1 MLSFNPLLKQ
11 ESETHFAIKYDARGH
26 RRFYRKT
33 QDGHW
38 VLVPKDVFCALR
50 ASVRQ
55 EENACLSEITHGVI
69 SLTELE
75 SSATPLDHPVN
86 VLLSDMGES
95 PEVIL
100 IEREERKQLAEQVR
114 RVVESFPIQDQDLI
128 WTTIADNT
136 SSADYASRIGV
147 HRDTVSR
154 RKRQLMQALQSEL
167 LSIYESY
174 KRGPL

>member
-55 EENACLSEITHGVI
+55 EENACLSEVTHGVI
-69 SLTELE
+69 LLTELE
-75 SSATPLDHPVN
+75 SGATPLDHPVN
-86 VLLSDMGES
+86 VLLSDVEES
-95 PEVIL
+95 PEAIL
-100 IEREERKQLAEQVR
+100 IEREERTQLAEKVR
-114 RVVESFPIQDQDLI
+114 RVVESFPINDQDLI
-128 WTTIADNT
+128 WATIAGNT
-136 SSADYASRIGV
+136 SSADYAAKIGV
-147 HRDTVSR
+147 HRDTISR
-154 RKRQLMQALQSEL
+154 RKRQIMKALQQEL
-167 LSIYESY
+167 LSIYESD
-174 KRGPL
+174 KRGTL

>member
-1 MLSFNPLLKQ
+1 MLDFNPLLKQ
-11 ESETHFAIKYDARGH
+11 ESETHFSVRYDARGH

-33 QDGHW
+33 LAGRW
-38 VLVPKDVFCALR
+38 VLVPKEVFCMLR

-55 EENACLSEITHGVI
+55 EENACLSEASHGVI

-75 SSATPLDHPVN
+75 SETAALDHPDS
-86 VLLSDMGES
+86 VLLSDAEKS

-100 IEREERKQLAEQVR
+100 IEKEDKTQLAKQVR

-128 WTTIADNT
+128 WATIADNI

-154 RKRQLMQALQSEL
+154 RKRQLIEALQKEL
-167 LSIYESY
+167 LSVYESY
-174 KRGPL
+174 KRGTL

>member
-1 MLSFNPLLKQ
+1 MKQ
-11 ESETHFAIKYDARGH
+11 ESETHFAIKYDTRGH

-38 VLVPKDVFCALR
+38 VLVPKNVFCALR

-55 EENACLSEITHGVI
+55 EENACSSEVTHGVI

-75 SSATPLDHPVN
+75 DNATPLDHPVN
-86 VLLSDMGES
+86 VLLSDVEES
-95 PEVIL
+95 PEAIL
-100 IEREERKQLAEQVR
+100 IGKEERARLAEQVR
-114 RVVESFPIQDQDLI
+114 RVVESFPVQDQDLI
-128 WTTIADNT
+128 WATIADST

-154 RKRQLMQALQSEL
+154 RKRQLMKLLQKEL
-167 LSIYESY
+167 LSVYESY
-174 KRGPL
+174 KRGTL

>member
-1 MLSFNPLLKQ
+1 MDFNPLLKQ
-11 ESETHFAIKYDARGH
+11 ESETHFSVRYDARGH

-33 QDGHW
+33 QEGCW
-38 VLVPKDVFCALR
+38 VLVPKDVFCMLR

-55 EENACLSEITHGVI
+55 EENACLSEASHGVI

-75 SSATPLDHPVN
+75 SETAALDHPDS
-86 VLLSDMGES
+86 VLLSDAEKS

-100 IEREERKQLAEQVR
+100 IEKEDKTQLAEQVR

-128 WTTIADNT
+128 WATIADNI
-136 SSADYASRIGV
+136 SSADYASKIGV

-154 RKRQLMQALQSEL
+154 RKRQLIEALQKEL
-167 LSIYESY
+167 LSVYESY
-174 KRGPL
+174 KRGIL

>member
-1 MLSFNPLLKQ
+1 MLSFNPLMKQ
-11 ESETHFAIKYDARGH
+11 ESETHFAIKYDTRGH

-38 VLVPKDVFCALR
+38 VLVPKNVFCALR

-55 EENACLSEITHGVI
+55 EENACSSEVTHGVI

-75 SSATPLDHPVN
+75 DNATPLDHPVN
-86 VLLSDMGES
+86 VLLSDVEES
-95 PEVIL
+95 PEAIL
-100 IEREERKQLAEQVR
+100 IGKEERARLAEQVR
-114 RVVESFPIQDQDLI
+114 RVVESFPVQDQDLI
-128 WTTIADNT
+128 WATIADST

-154 RKRQLMQALQSEL
+154 RKRQLMKLLQKEL
-167 LSIYESY
+167 LSVYESY
-174 KRGPL
+174 KRGTL

>member
-38 VLVPKDVFCALR
+38 VLVPKNVFCALR

-55 EENACLSEITHGVI
+55 EENACSSEVTHGVI

-75 SSATPLDHPVN
+75 DNATPLNHPVN
-86 VLLSDMGES
+86 ILLSDVEES
-95 PEVIL
+95 PEIIL
-100 IEREERKQLAEQVR
+100 IEREERTQLAEQVR
-114 RVVESFPIQDQDLI
+114 RVVESFPTKDQDLI
-128 WTTIADNT
+128 WATIADNT
-136 SSADYASRIGV
+136 SSADYASKIGV

-154 RKRQLMQALQSEL
+154 RKRQLMKLLQKEL
-167 LSIYESY
+167 LSVYESY
-174 KRGPL
+174 KRGTL